1 MEVFDA
7 VRAVW
12 PEEKPLGMRLSA
24 TDWADGGWTLEDTV
38 VLAERLKARGCDYV
52 TASSGGTVPG
62 VASPL
67 RFSKTPV
74 NDKVAPPMLGEHTR
88 EVLARVLGLDE
99 AELDALEAGGAV
111 QSRKG

>member
-1 MEVFDA
+1 
-7 VRAVW
+7 
-12 PEEKPLGMRLSA
+12 
-24 TDWADGGWTLEDTV
+24 
-38 VLAERLKARGCDYV
+38 
-52 TASSGGTVPG
+52 
-62 VASPL
+62 L